1 MTDPLDFTR
10 RETVLIID
18 DTPDVLTL
26 MTGVL
31 RHKYDTKV
39 ANTGERGLRVA
50 STHPLPDL
58 ILLDIEMPGM
68 DGYEVCRRLK
78 ADPLTNGIPV
88 IFLTAKSDVEDEQEG
103 FAAGCVDYI
112 TKPISAPIVHARI
125 KTHLFLKG
133 ARDFLKDHAAYLEE
147 EVTRRTRE
155 ALRTELATNDSVNV
169 LTEKV
174 EKLVATIHERTDF
187 DPAAAPALA
196 QAVLEI
202 KDELK
207 AIARQS
213 GDSRQQ

>member
-1 MTDPLDFTR
+1 MSDPLDFTR
-10 RETVLIID
+10 RETVLVID

-26 MTGVL
+26 MTGIL
-31 RHKYDTKV
+31 RNKYDTKV

-58 ILLDIEMPGM
+58 VVLDVDMPGM

-88 IFLTAKSDVEDEQEG
+88 IFLTARSDVEDEQKG
-103 FAAGCVDYI
+103 FDAGCVDYI

-125 KTHLFLKG
+125 STHLVLKG
-133 ARDFLKDHAAYLEE
+133 ARDFLKDQVAYLEE

-155 ALRTELATNDSVNV
+155 AVRTALATHNVASV
-169 LTEKV
+169 LEQKV

-187 DPAAAPALA
+187 DAAAAPALA

-202 KDELK
+202 RDELK
-207 AIARQS
+207 TIAARRS
-213 GDSRQQ
+213 GDS